1 MSDIAALSSTANAL
15 AGGST
20 SDSRAALSKLTS
32 DLDNFLTILTAQLQ
46 HQDPLEPLDTH
57 EFTNQLVQF
66 SSVEQAIQQNKNLES
81 IIELNQNNMAISAV
95 SYIGK
100 EVSAAGKSN
109 MLVNGKATFSYTLPE
124 AAQAGTI
131 SITNQAGDVVFFGQA
146 ERTPGTHAF
155 VWDGKSSS
163 GVAQPDG
170 QYQINVNAVNSDDQ
184 PISPS
189 FGITG
194 KVTGVEFDGSTA
206 ILNNGTVP
214 VSLNSITNINE
225 PEQDP
230 ST

>member
-1 MSDIAALSSTANAL
+1 MCIRD
-15 AGGST
+15 
-20 SDSRAALSKLTS
+20 R
-32 DLDNFLTILTAQLQ
+32 
-46 HQDPLEPLDTH
+46 
-57 EFTNQLVQF
+57 
-66 SSVEQAIQQNKNLES
+66 
-81 IIELNQNNMAISAV
+81 
-95 SYIGK
+95 
-100 EVSAAGKSN
+100 
-109 MLVNGKATFSYTLPE
+109 FSYTLPE

-206 ILNNGTVP
+206 ILNIGTVP

-230 ST
+230 AT

>member
-100 EVSAAGKSN
+100 EVSAAGKS
-109 MLVNGKATFSYTLPE
+109 TC
-124 AAQAGTI
+124 
-131 SITNQAGDVVFFGQA
+131 
-146 ERTPGTHAF
+146 
-155 VWDGKSSS
+155 
-163 GVAQPDG
+163 
-170 QYQINVNAVNSDDQ
+170 
-184 PISPS
+184 
-189 FGITG
+189 
-194 KVTGVEFDGSTA
+194 
-206 ILNNGTVP
+206 
-214 VSLNSITNINE
+214 
-225 PEQDP
+225 
-230 ST
+230 

>member
-146 ERTPGTHAF
+146 ERTPGTHCLL
-155 VWDGKSSS
+155 
-163 GVAQPDG
+163 
-170 QYQINVNAVNSDDQ
+170 YT
-184 PISPS
+184 SPS
-189 FGITG
+189 PRDRG
-194 KVTGVEFDGSTA
+194 
-206 ILNNGTVP
+206 
-214 VSLNSITNINE
+214 
-225 PEQDP
+225 
-230 ST
+230 